1 MWMIIGI
8 FFLMLLIGVPVAFGV
23 GISSMLYLALNGK
36 DLVILTQR
44 IFAGGDSFTLMAIP
58 LFIFAGE
65 IMNACGVTK
74 RIVGFA
80 NELVGFIPGGLAH
93 VNILASMLFAG
104 VSGSTSADVAS
115 IGGML
120 IGSMDEAGFDRDY
133 ATAVTAASATIGSI
147 IPPSILMVLYS
158 SITGISVG
166 KLFMA
171 GVIPGILVGVSQMIY
186 AFIKAKKNPA
196 KYDGDVKVKFDFKR
210 MVKSFINALPA
221 LVMPLIIIGGIL
233 SGVFTA
239 TEAGAIAG
247 AYGLIIGIFVYKE
260 FTFEGAIKTV
270 LSAART
276 SGMTMLI
283 VASTTAFG
291 YCLAIEKFP
300 EQVSALLTGIS
311 TNPNVLMLLM
321 IIAMC
326 IIGMFMDTTSAAIIM
341 VPIFYPI
348 ARSCRHRRHPLR
360 HGHGAHLHSG
370 RHHSSRWRYPVH
382 RNRCCKD
389 QVHQS
394 AQGNVAVHR
403 TVHRGHVRSCLL
415 PGYLPDHPQHAGLI
429 CSRTADA
436 HEKLFLN
443 FLLNLLSLALH
454 SPLLP
459 NDLPKQKPF
468 VQRSGCFHPSRV
480 EAA

>member
-311 TNPNVLMLLM
+311 TNPNILMLLM
-321 IIAMC
+321 IIA
-326 IIGMFMDTTSAAIIM
+326 MFMDTTSAAIIM

-348 ARSCRHRRHPLR
+348 AAAAGIDGIHFGMVMVLTFILGGITP
-360 HGHGAHLHSG
+360 
-370 RHHSSRWRYPVH
+370 PVG
-382 RNRCCKD
+382 
-389 QVHQS
+389 VTLYI
-394 AQGNVAVHR
+394 ATAVAKIKF
-403 TVHRGHVRSCLL
+403 T
-415 PGYLPDHPQHAGLI
+415 
-429 CSRTADA
+429 
-436 HEKLFLN
+436 
-443 FLLNLLSLALH
+443 NLLKEMWPFILLFIAVMFAVAYCPAICLTIPNMLA
-454 SPLLP
+454 
-459 NDLPKQKPF
+459 
-468 VQRSGCFHPSRV
+468 
-480 EAA
+480 

>member
-1 MWMIIGI
+1 MWIILGI
-8 FFLMLLIGVPVAFGV
+8 FFILLVLGVPVAFDV
-23 GISSMLYLALNGK
+23 GIAAVIYLFVNGK
-36 DLVILTQR
+36 DLIIVTQR

-80 NELVGFIPGGLAH
+80 NELVGFIHGGLAH

-120 IGSMDEAGFDRDY
+120 IGSMDEAGFDRRY

-171 GVIPGILVGVSQMIY
+171 GVIPGILVGISQMCY
-186 AFIKAKKNPA
+186 AYYMARKNPQ
-196 KYDGDVKVKFDFKR
+196 KYDGNVKAAFNFNR
-210 MVKSFINALPA
+210 MVKAFFNALPA
-221 LVMPLIIIGGIL
+221 LIMPGIIIGGIL

-247 AYGLIIGIFVYKE
+247 LYGLLIGIFVYHE
-260 FTFEGAIKTV
+260 FTFKGAIKTII
-270 LSAART
+270 SAAKT

-283 VASTTAFG
+283 VSGATAFS

-300 EQVSALLTGIS
+300 EQVSNLITGIS
-311 TNPNVLMLLM
+311 TDANVLMLLM

-326 IIGMFMDTTSAAIIM
+326 VIGTFMDTTSAAIIM

-348 ARSCRHRRHPLR
+348 AEACGINGIHFGMVMVLTFILGGITP
-360 HGHGAHLHSG
+360 
-370 RHHSSRWRYPVH
+370 PVG
-382 RNRCCKD
+382 
-389 QVHQS
+389 VTLYI
-394 AQGNVAVHR
+394 ATAVAKIRFVDLLKEMWPFILLF
-403 TVHRGHVRSCLL
+403 VLLMLAVAYIPGICLF
-415 PGYLPDHPQHAGLI
+415 I
-429 CSRTADA
+429 
-436 HEKLFLN
+436 
-443 FLLNLLSLALH
+443 
-454 SPLLP
+454 P
-459 NDLPKQKPF
+459 NMI
-468 VQRSGCFHPSRV
+468 G
-480 EAA
+480 

>member
-1 MWMIIGI
+1 MWLIIAV
-8 FFLMLLIGVPVAFGV
+8 FFILLILGMPVAFDV
-23 GISSMLYLALNGK
+23 GIASAIYLAVHSK
-36 DLVILTQR
+36 DLIILTQR

-80 NELVGFIPGGLAH
+80 NELVGFIHGGLAH

-115 IGGML
+115 IGGMM
-120 IGSMDEAGFDRDY
+120 IGSMEEAGFDRSY
-133 ATAVTAASATIGSI
+133 STAVTAASATIGSI

-171 GVIPGILVGVSQMIY
+171 GVIPGILVGVSQMVY
-186 AFIKAKKNPA
+186 AFIQARRNPV
-196 KYDGDVKVKFDFKR
+196 KYDGNVKAAFNFNR
-210 MVKSFINALPA
+210 MIKAFFSALPA
-221 LVMPLIIIGGIL
+221 LVMPMIIIGGIL

-260 FTFEGAIKTV
+260 FTFRGAVKTV

-300 EQVSALLTGIS
+300 EQVSSLLTGIS
-311 TNPNVLMLLM
+311 TDANVLMLLM
-321 IIAMC
+321 IIAMAV
-326 IIGMFMDTTSAAIIM
+326 IGMFMDTTSAAIIM

-348 ARSCRHRRHPLR
+348 AEAVGIDGIHFGMVMVLTFILGGITP
-360 HGHGAHLHSG
+360 
-370 RHHSSRWRYPVH
+370 PVG
-382 RNRCCKD
+382 
-389 QVHQS
+389 VTLFI
-394 AQGNVAVHR
+394 ATAVAKIRFIDLLKEMWPFILLFMV
-403 TVHRGHVRSCLL
+403 VLFSVAYIPGICLF
-415 PGYLPDHPQHAGLI
+415 I
-429 CSRTADA
+429 
-436 HEKLFLN
+436 
-443 FLLNLLSLALH
+443 
-454 SPLLP
+454 P
-459 NDLPKQKPF
+459 NML
-468 VQRSGCFHPSRV
+468 G
-480 EAA
+480 

>member
-247 AYGLIIGIFVYKE
+247 AYGLIIG
-260 FTFEGAIKTV
+260 
-270 LSAART
+270 
-276 SGMTMLI
+276 
-283 VASTTAFG
+283 
-291 YCLAIEKFP
+291 
-300 EQVSALLTGIS
+300 
-311 TNPNVLMLLM
+311 
-321 IIAMC
+321 
-326 IIGMFMDTTSAAIIM
+326 MFMDTTSAAIIM

-348 ARSCRHRRHPLR
+348 AAAAGIDGIHFGMVMVLTFILGGITP
-360 HGHGAHLHSG
+360 
-370 RHHSSRWRYPVH
+370 PVG
-382 RNRCCKD
+382 
-389 QVHQS
+389 VTLYI
-394 AQGNVAVHR
+394 ATAVAKIKF
-403 TVHRGHVRSCLL
+403 T
-415 PGYLPDHPQHAGLI
+415 
-429 CSRTADA
+429 
-436 HEKLFLN
+436 
-443 FLLNLLSLALH
+443 NLLKEMWPFILLFIAVMFAVAYCPAICLTIPNMLA
-454 SPLLP
+454 
-459 NDLPKQKPF
+459 
-468 VQRSGCFHPSRV
+468 
-480 EAA
+480 

>member
-1 MWMIIGI
+1 MWLIIAI
-8 FFLMLLIGVPVAFGV
+8 FFILLILGVPVAFDV
-23 GISSMLYLALNGK
+23 GIASTIYLLANGK
-36 DLVILTQR
+36 DLIILTQR

-115 IGGML
+115 IGGMM
-120 IGSMDEAGFDRDY
+120 IGSMDEAGFDRPY

-171 GVIPGILVGVSQMIY
+171 GVIPGILVGVSQMVY
-186 AFIKAKKNPA
+186 AFIKAKMNPDM
-196 KYDGDVKVKFDFKR
+196 YDGNIKVKFNLKR
-210 MVKSFINALPA
+210 MLRSFVNALPA
-221 LVMPLIIIGGIL
+221 LDMPASIIAGIH

-270 LSAART
+270 ISAART

-300 EQVSALLTGIS
+300 EQVSSLLTGIS

-321 IIAMC
+321 IIAMA

-348 ARSCRHRRHPLR
+348 AAAVGIDGIHFGMVMVLTFILGGITP
-360 HGHGAHLHSG
+360 
-370 RHHSSRWRYPVH
+370 PVG
-382 RNRCCKD
+382 
-389 QVHQS
+389 VTLFI
-394 AQGNVAVHR
+394 ATAVAKIKFVDLLKEMWPFI
-403 TVHRGHVRSCLL
+403 VLFVLVMFSVAYFPALCLFI
-415 PGYLPDHPQHAGLI
+415 PGLI
-429 CSRTADA
+429 A
-436 HEKLFLN
+436 
-443 FLLNLLSLALH
+443 
-454 SPLLP
+454 
-459 NDLPKQKPF
+459 
-468 VQRSGCFHPSRV
+468 
-480 EAA
+480 

>member
-1 MWMIIGI
+1 MWLIIGV
-8 FFLMLLIGVPVAFGV
+8 FFLLLILGVPVAFDV
-23 GISSMLYLALNGK
+23 GIASVIYLVANNK
-36 DLVILTQR
+36 DLIILTQR

-115 IGGML
+115 IGGMM
-120 IGSMDEAGFDRDY
+120 IGSMEEAGFDRPY

-186 AFIKAKKNPA
+186 AFIMAKKNPG
-196 KYDGDVKVKFDFKR
+196 KYDGNVKVKFNLKR
-210 MVKSFINALPA
+210 AVKAFFNALPA
-221 LVMPLIIIGGIL
+221 LIMPLIIIGGIL

-260 FTFEGAIKTV
+260 FTFKGAIQTI

-300 EQVSALLTGIS
+300 AQVSALLTGIS

-321 IIAMC
+321 IIAMS

-348 ARSCRHRRHPLR
+348 AEAVGIDGIHFGMVMVLTFILGGITP
-360 HGHGAHLHSG
+360 
-370 RHHSSRWRYPVH
+370 PVG
-382 RNRCCKD
+382 
-389 QVHQS
+389 VTLFI
-394 AQGNVAVHR
+394 ATAVAKIKFVN
-403 TVHRGHVRSCLL
+403 LL
-415 PGYLPDHPQHAGLI
+415 KEMWPFIL
-429 CSRTADA
+429 
-436 HEKLFLN
+436 LFLLVL
-443 FLLNLLSLALH
+443 FSVAYFPAICLWIPSL
-454 SPLLP
+454 
-459 NDLPKQKPF
+459 
-468 VQRSGCFHPSRV
+468 VG
-480 EAA
+480 

>member
-1 MWMIIGI
+1 MWIILGI
-8 FFLMLLIGVPVAFGV
+8 FFILLVLGVPVAFDV
-23 GISSMLYLALNGK
+23 GIAAVIYLFVNGK
-36 DLVILTQR
+36 DLIIVTQR

-80 NELVGFIPGGLAH
+80 NELVGFIHGGLAH

-120 IGSMDEAGFDRDY
+120 IGSMDEAGFDRRY

-171 GVIPGILVGVSQMIY
+171 GVIPGILVGISQMCY
-186 AFIKAKKNPA
+186 AYYMARKNPQ
-196 KYDGDVKVKFDFKR
+196 KYDGNVKAAFNFNR
-210 MVKSFINALPA
+210 MVKAFFNALPA
-221 LVMPLIIIGGIL
+221 LIMPGIIIGGIL

-247 AYGLIIGIFVYKE
+247 LYGLLIGIFVYHE
-260 FTFEGAIKTV
+260 FTFKGAIKTII
-270 LSAART
+270 SAAKT

-283 VASTTAFG
+283 VSGATAFS

-300 EQVSALLTGIS
+300 EQVSNLITGIS
-311 TNPNVLMLLM
+311 TDANVLMLLM

-326 IIGMFMDTTSAAIIM
+326 VIGMFMDTTSAAIIM

-348 ARSCRHRRHPLR
+348 AEACGINGIHFGMVMVLTFILGGITP
-360 HGHGAHLHSG
+360 
-370 RHHSSRWRYPVH
+370 PVG
-382 RNRCCKD
+382 
-389 QVHQS
+389 VTLYI
-394 AQGNVAVHR
+394 ATAVAKIRFVDLLKEMWPFILLF
-403 TVHRGHVRSCLL
+403 VLLMLAVAYIPGICLF
-415 PGYLPDHPQHAGLI
+415 I
-429 CSRTADA
+429 
-436 HEKLFLN
+436 
-443 FLLNLLSLALH
+443 
-454 SPLLP
+454 P
-459 NDLPKQKPF
+459 NMI
-468 VQRSGCFHPSRV
+468 G
-480 EAA
+480 

>member
-260 FTFEGAIKTV
+260 F
-270 LSAART
+270 SAART

-348 ARSCRHRRHPLR
+348 AAAAGIDGIHFGMVMVLTFILGGITP
-360 HGHGAHLHSG
+360 
-370 RHHSSRWRYPVH
+370 PVG
-382 RNRCCKD
+382 
-389 QVHQS
+389 VTLYI
-394 AQGNVAVHR
+394 ATAVAKIKF
-403 TVHRGHVRSCLL
+403 T
-415 PGYLPDHPQHAGLI
+415 
-429 CSRTADA
+429 
-436 HEKLFLN
+436 
-443 FLLNLLSLALH
+443 NLLKEMWPFILLFIAVMFAVAYCPAICLTIPNMLA
-454 SPLLP
+454 
-459 NDLPKQKPF
+459 
-468 VQRSGCFHPSRV
+468 
-480 EAA
+480 

>member
-196 KYDGDVKVKFDFKR
+196 KYDGNVKVKFDFKR

-221 LVMPLIIIGGIL
+221 LVMP
-233 SGVFTA
+233 
-239 TEAGAIAG
+239 
-247 AYGLIIGIFVYKE
+247 LIIGIFVYKE

-348 ARSCRHRRHPLR
+348 AAAAGIDGIHFGMVMVLTFILGGITP
-360 HGHGAHLHSG
+360 
-370 RHHSSRWRYPVH
+370 PVG
-382 RNRCCKD
+382 
-389 QVHQS
+389 VTLYI
-394 AQGNVAVHR
+394 ATAVAKIKF
-403 TVHRGHVRSCLL
+403 T
-415 PGYLPDHPQHAGLI
+415 
-429 CSRTADA
+429 
-436 HEKLFLN
+436 
-443 FLLNLLSLALH
+443 NLLKEMWPFIVLFIAVMFAVAYCPAICLTIPNMLA
-454 SPLLP
+454 
-459 NDLPKQKPF
+459 
-468 VQRSGCFHPSRV
+468 
-480 EAA
+480 

>member
-1 MWMIIGI
+1 MWVIIGI
-8 FFLMLLIGVPVAFGV
+8 FFVLLIIGVPVAFGV
-23 GISSMLYLALNGK
+23 GISSAIYLFLNGK
-36 DLVILTQR
+36 DLIILTQR

-115 IGGML
+115 IGGMM
-120 IGSMDEAGFDRDY
+120 IGSMDEAGFDRCY

-186 AFIKAKKNPA
+186 AFIKARMNPGM
-196 KYDGDVKVKFDFKR
+196 YDGNIKVTFNLTR
-210 MVKSFINALPA
+210 MLKSFLNALPA

-247 AYGLIIGIFVYKE
+247 AYGLIIGIFVYRE
-260 FTFEGAIKTV
+260 FTFQGALQTL

-283 VASTTAFG
+283 VSGATAFG

-300 EQVSALLTGIS
+300 EQVSALITGVS
-311 TNPNVLMLLM
+311 SNPNVLMLLM
-321 IIAMC
+321 ILAMAV
-326 IIGMFMDTTSAAIIM
+326 IGMFMDTTSAAIIM

-348 ARSCRHRRHPLR
+348 AEACGINGIHFGMVMVLTFILGGITP
-360 HGHGAHLHSG
+360 
-370 RHHSSRWRYPVH
+370 PVG
-382 RNRCCKD
+382 
-389 QVHQS
+389 VTLYI
-394 AQGNVAVHR
+394 ATAVAKVKF
-403 TVHRGHVRSCLL
+403 VDLLKEMWPFIVLFLVVLFAVAYCPAICLL
-415 PGYLPDHPQHAGLI
+415 I
-429 CSRTADA
+429 
-436 HEKLFLN
+436 
-443 FLLNLLSLALH
+443 
-454 SPLLP
+454 P
-459 NDLPKQKPF
+459 NML
-468 VQRSGCFHPSRV
+468 G
-480 EAA
+480 

>member
-1 MWMIIGI
+1 MWIIIGI
-8 FFLMLLIGVPVAFGV
+8 FFLLLIVGVPVAFDV
-23 GISSMLYLALNGK
+23 GIASSIYLLANGK
-36 DLVILTQR
+36 KLIILTQR

-74 RIVGFA
+74 RIVRFA

-120 IGSMDEAGFDRDY
+120 IGSMDEAGFDRSY

-186 AFIKAKKNPA
+186 AYIKAKTNPA
-196 KYDGDVKVKFDFKR
+196 LYDGNEKLKFNLKR
-210 MVKSFINALPA
+210 AGKSFLNALPA
-221 LVMPLIIIGGIL
+221 LIMPLIIIGGIL

-247 AYGLIIGIFVYKE
+247 LYGLIIGIFVYKE
-260 FTFEGAIKTV
+260 FTFKGAINTI

-321 IIAMC
+321 IIAMS

-348 ARSCRHRRHPLR
+348 ANAVGIDGIHFGMVMVLTFILGGITP
-360 HGHGAHLHSG
+360 
-370 RHHSSRWRYPVH
+370 PVG
-382 RNRCCKD
+382 
-389 QVHQS
+389 VTLFIAS
-394 AQGNVAVHR
+394 AVAKIKFVDLLKEMWPFILLF
-403 TVHRGHVRSCLL
+403 VIVLFAVAYIPQICLFI
-415 PGYLPDHPQHAGLI
+415 PG
-429 CSRTADA
+429 
-436 HEKLFLN
+436 
-443 FLLNLLSLALH
+443 LL
-454 SPLLP
+454 
-459 NDLPKQKPF
+459 
-468 VQRSGCFHPSRV
+468 G
-480 EAA
+480 